1 MPYTYRRTRNYFFST
16 LAAPATISDTTLS
29 CADFAGL
36 PSNYTTSSYL
46 PLVLHD
52 PAAKVFEVVWVV
64 AHLAAATTLTV
75 ERGKESSTARA
86 WPAGTQIL
94 CAPTVR
100 DGAPPLARSNLP
112 TDPFVGERHTLDDE
126 GIALQSTLNSGWQ
139 ADVGVAVPAE
149 YGKRQDGSAV
159 PTTGVIIMRGGQI
172 TANTDALGQIQVTYT
187 TAFPAQTLHAT
198 LGWVSGGGTA
208 PFYNLGIVAGSH
220 TSAGFK
226 LYLFRADTGVSAGS
240 GVSVT
245 ASYLATGY

>member
-16 LAAPATISDTTLS
+16 LTTAATISDTTLS
-29 CADFAGL
+29 CADFGPL

-52 PAAKVFEVVWVV
+52 PATKLYEVVWVV
-64 AHLAAATTLTV
+64 AHTAAATTATV

-100 DGAPPLARSNLP
+100 DGAPPLARVNLP
-112 TDPFVGERHTLDDE
+112 ADPFVGERHTLDDE
-126 GIALQSTLNSGWQ
+126 GIALQSTFASGWQ

-159 PTTGVIIMRGGQI
+159 PTTGVIVMRGGQV

-187 TAFPAQTLHAT
+187 TAFAVQTLHAT
-198 LGWVSGGGTA
+198 MGWISGGGTA
-208 PFYNLGIVAGSH
+208 PYYNLGIVAASF
-220 TSAGFK
+220 TAAGFK
-226 LYLFRADTGVSAGS
+226 MYLYRSDTGASAGA
-240 GVSVT
+240 GVSIT